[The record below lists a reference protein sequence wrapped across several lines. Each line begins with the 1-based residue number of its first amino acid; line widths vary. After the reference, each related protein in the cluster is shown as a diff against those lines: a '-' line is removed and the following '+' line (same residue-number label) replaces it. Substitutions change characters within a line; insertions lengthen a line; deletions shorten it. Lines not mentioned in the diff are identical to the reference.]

1 MAKNAMG
8 KTRPSDDP
16 YLVFENG
23 DWQWKVLKSWQA
35 NNGKPFARWFCE
47 VSSPSTQGMP
57 DLGDTYVTNVLS
69 YGTLTYADPKVFG
82 DITLADVAR
91 SGFEGVA

>member
-8 KTRPSDDP
+8 KTRPSEDP

-47 VSSPSTQGMP
+47 VSSPIVRAGE
-57 DLGDTYVTNVLS
+57 LGDTYVSDVLS

-91 SGFEGVA
+91 SGFVGVA